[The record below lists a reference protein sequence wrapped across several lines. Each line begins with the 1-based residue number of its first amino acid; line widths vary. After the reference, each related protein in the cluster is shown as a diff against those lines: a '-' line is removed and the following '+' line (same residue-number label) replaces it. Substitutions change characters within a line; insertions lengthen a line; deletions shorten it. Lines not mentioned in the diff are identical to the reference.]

1 MADDD
6 YLRRTAITRL
16 SVSPEQANLLEDT
29 IDEWR
34 TGANIATDIGW
45 EHYETRKR
53 DLQSLAY
60 DDVRDQT
67 RLGSQHAI
75 LACFQAAQA
84 LKGVDERKQ
93 QGRSYSKPAFT
104 APTVKYDANT
114 MTLFE
119 ENTVSLTTTENRVRC
134 ELVLPDDEDGYQY
147 QYLDSD
153 EWEVTE
159 STLTARDGDYFL
171 HLGFRKPKPDIE
183 ESPAEDRT
191 VLGVDLGIENLVV
204 TSTAHFESGKKLLY
218 EHREFERVRGGL
230 QETGTESAHRT
241 LVQRDNREE
250 RYNSDYLHG
259 VSNRLLAEAVVY
271 DCTHI
276 AFEDLTHIRDSMP
289 SKRKF
294 HQWAHAQLVQYVEYK
309 AEEIG
314 IEVVYVNPA
323 NTSKRCCECGH
334 TSAGNR
340 TERDF
345 FECESCGAMANADYN
360 ASKNVGWRFVR
371 RGRHD
376 SRRTG
381 DSQLALKSGTVKPN
395 RGFISYS
402 VMESE
407 AEPTDKP
414 HPQRSER
421 AQAPSE

>member
-1 MADDD
+1 VSDDD

-16 SVSPEQANLLEDT
+16 SVSPEQADLLEDT

-45 EHYETRKR
+45 KHYETRKR
-53 DLQSLAY
+53 KLQSLAY

-93 QGRSYSKPAFT
+93 QGRNYSKPEFT

-114 MTLFE
+114 MTLFDD
-119 ENTVSLTTTENRVRC
+119 NTVSLATTDSRVRC

-159 STLTARDGDYFL
+159 STLTARDGDYLL
-171 HLGFRKPKPDIE
+171 HLGFRKPKPDAD

-191 VLGVDLGIENLVV
+191 VLGVDLGIETLAV
-204 TSTAHFESGKKLLY
+204 TSTAHFESGQELLH
-218 EHREFERVRGGL
+218 EHREFERVRGDL

-250 RYNSDYLHG
+250 RYNRDYLHR
-259 VSNRLLAEAVVY
+259 VSNRLLAEAVAY

-309 AEEIG
+309 AEALG
-314 IEVVYVNPA
+314 IEVVYVDPA

-334 TSAGNR
+334 TSDGNR

-345 FECESCGAMANADYN
+345 FQCEKCGTTANADYN
-360 ASKNVGWRFVR
+360 AAKNVGWRFVR
-371 RGRHD
+371 RGLHD

-395 RGFISYS
+395 RGFVSYS
-402 VMESE
+402 VTESE
-407 AEPTDKP
+407 AESTDKP
-414 HPQRSER
+414 HPQR
-421 AQAPSE
+421 ANPSG

>member
-16 SVSPEQANLLEDT
+16 SVSPEQADLLEDT

-53 DLQSLAY
+53 KLQSLAY

-93 QGRSYSKPAFT
+93 QGRNYSKPDFT

-114 MTLFE
+114 MTLFDD
-119 ENTVSLTTTENRVRC
+119 NTVSLATTDSRVRC

-147 QYLDSD
+147 QYFDSD
-153 EWEVTE
+153 EWRVAE
-159 STLTARDGDYFL
+159 STLTVRNGGYYL
-171 HLGFRKPKPDIE
+171 HLGFRKPKPDAN

-191 VLGVDLGIENLVV
+191 VLGVDLGIENLAV
-204 TSTAHFESGKKLLY
+204 TSTAHFESGQELLH

-250 RYNSDYLHG
+250 RYNRDYLHR
-259 VSNRLLAEAVVY
+259 VSNRLLAEAVAY

-309 AEEIG
+309 AEALG
-314 IEVVYVNPA
+314 IEVVYVDPE

-334 TSAGNR
+334 TSDGNR

-345 FECESCGAMANADYN
+345 FQCEKCGATANADYN
-360 ASKNVGWRFVR
+360 AAKNVGWRFVR
-371 RGRHD
+371 RGLQD

-395 RGFISYS
+395 RGFVSYS
-402 VMESE
+402 VTESE
-407 AEPTDKP
+407 AESTDKP
-414 HPQRSER
+414 HPQR
-421 AQAPSE
+421 ANPSG